1 MLSKNRVIQK
11 VVAQAPNVVKKGVD
25 LLPSTM
31 TKHSLQFT
39 LNQFFKT
46 DLQQGRLDFLR
57 NRTVKVVV
65 SDIQLEFIVT
75 LNPQQMAPRLQ
86 VVMANQD
93 ADILFRGNMDDLF
106 LLVTQKVDPDT
117 LFFRRKLMLIGDTEL
132 GLELKNYLDTIELR
146 ERLPASLYQL
156 SEDIAA
162 EVLLTR
168 SQTTQG

>member
-11 VVAQAPNVVKKGVD
+11 VVERGPALVKKGVD

-31 TKHSLQFT
+31 TRHSLQFT

-57 NRTVKVVV
+57 QRTVKVVV

-75 LNPQQMAPRLQ
+75 LNPQQMAPRLL
-86 VVMANQD
+86 VVQATQD

-146 ERLPASLYQL
+146 ERLPASIYQL
-156 SEDIAA
+156 SDEIAE
-162 EVLLTR
+162 EVLLAR
-168 SQTTQG
+168 SKQA

>member
-1 MLSKNRVIQK
+1 MAPSKLTTQ
-11 VVAQAPNVVKKGVD
+11 
-25 LLPSTM
+25 
-31 TKHSLQFT
+31 SLQFT

-75 LNPQQMAPRLQ
+75 LNPQQMAPRLK
-86 VVMANQD
+86 VIMTTHD

-106 LLVTQKVDPDT
+106 LLITQKVDPDT

-132 GLELKNYLDTIELR
+132 GLELKNYLDTIELQA
-146 ERLPASLYQL
+146 RLPKALYDL
-156 SEDIAA
+156 SEALA
-162 EVLLTR
+162 EEVLLSR
-168 SQTTQG
+168 EARAQH